1 MKLKTGKFKKDSGNN
16 FKYSGNNFKYSGN
29 NFKFYIINKNKKMLK
44 VNLQQII
51 LKVLVANLIFQMVW
65 VYVLYE
71 RLIKAREKLA
81 KYSSW
86 YWEQKNR
93 EKMIN
98 RIVKDVK

>member
-1 MKLKTGKFKKDSGNN
+1 MFKVD
-16 FKYSGNNFKYSGN
+16 
-29 NFKFYIINKNKKMLK
+29 
-44 VNLQQII
+44 LQQII
-51 LKVLVANLIFQMVW
+51 LIVLVANLIFQMIW

-86 YWEQKNR
+86 YWEQKNK

-98 RIVKDVK
+98 KVLKDIK